1 MHRLYTHELTFA
13 YGQNMII
20 EDLNLTIPTGEI
32 TVLIGSNG
40 CGKST
45 LLKSLARI
53 LKPAGGS
60 VLLEGKDIAELPT
73 KEVAKNWLYFRKGLK
88 PQKD

>member
-73 KEVAKNWLYFRKGLK
+73 KEVAKKTGYTSARA
-88 PQKD
+88 